1 MKLPYQRY
9 SELSFS
15 DVHDDISS
23 FHAKQQ
29 FALFK
34 QTKHRAQL
42 LLHLPLSDLQTF
54 VGKEIEFW
62 PGVPSEVSLPIP
74 RRENG
79 SLLRES
85 SRLNLLDFPTLN
97 FSVIAQFISDALTR
111 TDDLTQ
117 PFRHRLYPSG
127 GGLYP
132 IEVFLCKTS
141 DNVEGWPA
149 GDPIFHL
156 KANSRELE
164 SMESRASALQIKESL
179 SGFSDEIGSPQ
190 FALVYC
196 MYLDKVIFKYKYRG
210 YRTAMMEVGSMY
222 QLCDLYAKQ
231 FGLKNRVWAG
241 FYDGSVAHQ
250 ININGSSV
258 LPCVVQFFGQ

>member
-1 MKLPYQRY
+1 VKLPYQRY
-9 SELSFS
+9 SELSFG
-15 DVHDDISS
+15 DVHDEISS

-29 FALFK
+29 FALLK

-42 LLHLPLSDLQTF
+42 LLHLPLSDLQMF

-74 RRENG
+74 RRENS
-79 SLLRES
+79 SLLRER
-85 SRLNLLDFPTLN
+85 SRLDLSDSPRLS
-97 FSVIAQFISDALTR
+97 FSVITQFISDALTC
-111 TDDLTQ
+111 TDDFTQ

-141 DNVEGWPA
+141 DNVDGWPA
-149 GDPIFHL
+149 GDPVFHL

-164 SMESRASALQIKESL
+164 SMEATASALQIKETL
-179 SGFSDEIGSPQ
+179 SGFSDEIGAPQ

-241 FYDGSVAHQ
+241 FYDGSVAKQ